1 MSATEAIKL
10 METRGHLSLASQVIY
25 QCRVFQLLRERPQE
39 AGRLLLD
46 PIELAAVYREAYE
59 HAAD

>member
-1 MSATEAIKL
+1 MSALEAVRLAEI
-10 METRGHLSLASQVIY
+10 RGAVSLASQVIY

-46 PIELAAVYREAYE
+46 PVELAAVYREAFGDE
-59 HAAD
+59 